1 MASQCEETKTETDN
15 GSPSVVS
22 HHAGAKNEVPWTPQ
36 PPFEILNK
44 YASHIKRFRCGKI
57 ISPAPETTVGRFPGQ
72 ELSADSILAL
82 AKMRLLQHTS
92 QSTGDS
98 NSGYP
103 INYDPDLS
111 SENYKD
117 VELTSYL
124 LNAAEKFA
132 NQQFDCAE
140 KLLRRCI
147 LLSSNADS
155 PVERV
160 VKFFA
165 EALRER
171 VDIERGK
178 IDLHKNIFHLEDT
191 LFDYHP
197 AVLALE
203 QKLPSAQVTQFTAIQ
218 AVLDGVG
225 MARKIH
231 LVDFGIK
238 TGLHWSIMMQ
248 GLANRE
254 NCQLELL
261 KITAVGTSKV
271 RLEETGR
278 RLSSFAESMNLSFL
292 YKTVVSETKGLKKDS
307 FEFDPDEVVAVYSG
321 LCLWSQLVWPNQLK
335 EFLQFVKNLSPCVIV
350 VNEIEASTN
359 TSIFIDR
366 FHGALSF
373 TIATFDC
380 LDTCL
385 KGKTIYRKIIE
396 DVFFRAMIR
405 NIITAEDEERIYR
418 HAKICF
424 WRELFAEFNI
434 VGVELSDSI
443 LYQARLLI
451 KGNAAWDSCTLDVN
465 GNYMVMGWKGTP
477 LQSISAW
484 KIHEQNNQHD

>member
-1 MASQCEETKTETDN
+1 MASQCGEAKTKTDS

-22 HHAGAKNEVPWTPQ
+22 HLAEAKNQVPWTPQ
-36 PPFEILNK
+36 PPFQILNK
-44 YASHIKRFRCGKI
+44 YAGHIKRFRHGKI
-57 ISPAPETTVGRFPGQ
+57 ISPAPETMVGHFPRQ
-72 ELSADSILAL
+72 ELSADSILEL

-92 QSTGDS
+92 QGTGDF

-103 INYDPDLS
+103 FSYEPDLS
-111 SENYKD
+111 SENNKD

-124 LNAAEKFA
+124 LNAAEKFT

-155 PVERV
+155 PVER
-160 VKFFA
+160 
-165 EALRER
+165 
-171 VDIERGK
+171 
-178 IDLHKNIFHLEDT
+178 
-191 LFDYHP
+191 
-197 AVLALE
+197 
-203 QKLPSAQVTQFTAIQ
+203 KLPSPQITQFTAIQ

-225 MARKIH
+225 TARKIH

-238 TGLHWSIMMQ
+238 TGVHWSIMMQ
-248 GLANRE
+248 GLANQE

-271 RLEETGR
+271 RLDETGR
-278 RLSSFAESMNLSFL
+278 RLSSFAESMNLPFL

-307 FEFDPDEVVAVYSG
+307 FEFDHDEVVAVYSVHQEPQSMCDSG
-321 LCLWSQLVWPNQLK
+321 
-335 EFLQFVKNLSPCVIV
+335 ER
-350 VNEIEASTN
+350 IEASTN
-359 TSIFIDR
+359 TSIFMDR
-366 FHGALSF
+366 YHGALSF
-373 TIATFDC
+373 TIATLDC

-385 KGKTIYRKIIE
+385 KGDTIYRKIIE

-418 HAKICF
+418 HAKISF

-434 VGVELSDSI
+434 VGVELSDSS

-451 KGNAAWDSCTLDVN
+451 KGNAAWNSCTLDMN

>member
-1 MASQCEETKTETDN
+1 MASQCGEAKTKTDS

-22 HHAGAKNEVPWTPQ
+22 HLAEAKNQVPWTPQ
-36 PPFEILNK
+36 PPFQILNK
-44 YASHIKRFRCGKI
+44 YAGHIKRFRHGKI
-57 ISPAPETTVGRFPGQ
+57 ISPAPETMVGHFPRQ
-72 ELSADSILAL
+72 ELSADSILEL

-92 QSTGDS
+92 QGTGDF

-103 INYDPDLS
+103 FSYEPDLS
-111 SENYKD
+111 SENNKD

-124 LNAAEKFA
+124 LNAAEKFT

-197 AVLALE
+197 TILALE
-203 QKLPSAQVTQFTAIQ
+203 QKLPSPQITQFTAIQ

-225 MARKIH
+225 TARKIH

-238 TGLHWSIMMQ
+238 TGVHWSIIMMQ
-248 GLANRE
+248 GLANQE

-271 RLEETGR
+271 RLDETGR
-278 RLSSFAESMNLSFL
+278 RLSSFAESMNLPFL

-307 FEFDPDEVVAVYSG
+307 FEFDHDEVVAVYSVHQEPQSMCDSG
-321 LCLWSQLVWPNQLK
+321 
-335 EFLQFVKNLSPCVIV
+335 ER
-350 VNEIEASTN
+350 IEASTN
-359 TSIFIDR
+359 TSIFMDR
-366 FHGALSF
+366 YHGALSF
-373 TIATFDC
+373 TIATLDC

-385 KGKTIYRKIIE
+385 KGDTIYRKIIE

-418 HAKICF
+418 HAKISF

-434 VGVELSDSI
+434 VGVELSDSS

-451 KGNAAWDSCTLDVN
+451 KGNAAWNSCTLDMN

>member
-1 MASQCEETKTETDN
+1 MESQCEEAKTKTES

-22 HHAGAKNEVPWTPQ
+22 HHAEAKNEVPWTPQ

-57 ISPAPETTVGRFPGQ
+57 ISPAPETTVSRFPGQ
-72 ELSADSILAL
+72 ELSADCILEL

-92 QSTGDS
+92 QRTGDS
-98 NSGYP
+98 NSG
-103 INYDPDLS
+103 NYDPDLS
-111 SENYKD
+111 SENNRD

-124 LNAAEKFA
+124 LNAAEKFT

-140 KLLRRCI
+140 KLLSRCI
-147 LLSSNADS
+147 LLSSNADT

-197 AVLALE
+197 AILALE
-203 QKLPSAQVTQFTAIQ
+203 QKLPSPQITQFTAIQ
-218 AVLDGVG
+218 AVMDGVG
-225 MARKIH
+225 TARKIH

-238 TGLHWSIMMQ
+238 TGVHWSIMMQ
-248 GLANRE
+248 GLANQE
-254 NCQLELL
+254 NRQLELL

-271 RLEETGR
+271 RLDETGR
-278 RLSSFAESMNLSFL
+278 RLSSFAESMNLPFL

-307 FEFDPDEVVAVYSG
+307 FEFDHDEVVAVYS
-321 LCLWSQLVWPNQLK
+321 
-335 EFLQFVKNLSPCVIV
+335 V

-373 TIATFDC
+373 TIATLDC

-385 KGKTIYRKIIE
+385 KSDTIYRKIIE

-418 HAKICF
+418 HAKISF

-434 VGVELSDSI
+434 VGVELSDSS

-451 KGNAAWDSCTLDVN
+451 KGNAAWNSCTLDMN

-484 KIHEQNNQHD
+484 KIHERNNQHD